1 MPDYERGGVSYAEFA
16 DLREIVLSDRVEFR
30 TEIAVLKRTLGDPH
44 AGIALPVWMQVAV
57 GLGFPVFGTLVTLYL
72 AGIVR

>member
-30 TEIAVLKRTLGDPH
+30 TEIAVMKRVLGDPR
-44 AGIALPVWMQVAV
+44 ASIALPVWMQVAV